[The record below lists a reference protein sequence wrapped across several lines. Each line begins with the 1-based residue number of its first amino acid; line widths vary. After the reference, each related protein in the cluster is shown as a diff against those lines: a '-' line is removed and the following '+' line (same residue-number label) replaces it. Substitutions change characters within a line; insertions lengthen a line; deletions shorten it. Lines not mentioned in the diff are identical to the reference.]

1 MVFLLKLL
9 KPKKRLHF
17 RNLKYNFNGH
27 SIIRDDMAK
36 LSLKICK
43 RQHVVNLSSWD
54 VVTSTGW
61 SYIEL
66 KEFIGLKNKKKSLG
80 YLSVN
85 VGNK

>member
-1 MVFLLKLL
+1 
-9 KPKKRLHF
+9 
-17 RNLKYNFNGH
+17 
-27 SIIRDDMAK
+27 
-36 LSLKICK
+36 
-43 RQHVVNLSSWD
+43 
-54 VVTSTGW
+54 VTSTGW

>member
-1 MVFLLKLL
+1 
-9 KPKKRLHF
+9 
-17 RNLKYNFNGH
+17 
-27 SIIRDDMAK
+27 MAK